1 MEIFVIMKENIFVI
15 IAWCIWL
22 ILKQIPLKISPDLE
36 LISLITYPTIVFMV
50 MLGCVFSVNYHA
62 EHLSRLLKEPF
73 GTLILT
79 LSMVTIEVSI
89 MLEIMLTGDQN
100 PSMLRDTVFATLM
113 IMLNGMVGLSL
124 VAGGWKHFE
133 QTFNLRG
140 ALSYLHLIAPLSL
153 LLLIMPNRTI
163 SSPGPTLIPMQ
174 EIFLG
179 VLCILVY
186 VLFISMQT
194 TRHKALFDDYKTSTI
209 SFETVI
215 SSDTKN
221 QSNIQLI
228 WFSSIGL
235 MVSVIPIVLLA
246 DFLGGFINFG
256 IETLHAPTELGGL
269 IIASLVLI
277 PESFS
282 AYQSA
287 LRNKMQRAINLC
299 LGSALSTI
307 ALTVPAIML
316 AGGLQTLT
324 LALGISAS
332 NSILLIATL
341 FTALITF
348 MSGQTTILQ
357 GHVHLMLFIG
367 YIFLIFY
374 P

>member
-1 MEIFVIMKENIFVI
+1 MEIFVIMKGNIFVI
-15 IAWCIWL
+15 LAWCIWL

-124 VAGGWKHFE
+124 VAGGWRHFE

-179 VLCILVY
+179 ILCILVY

-194 TRHKALFDDYKTSTI
+194 TRHKALFDDYKSSTI

-215 SSDTKN
+215 SSDTKI
-221 QSNIQLI
+221 QSNTQLI